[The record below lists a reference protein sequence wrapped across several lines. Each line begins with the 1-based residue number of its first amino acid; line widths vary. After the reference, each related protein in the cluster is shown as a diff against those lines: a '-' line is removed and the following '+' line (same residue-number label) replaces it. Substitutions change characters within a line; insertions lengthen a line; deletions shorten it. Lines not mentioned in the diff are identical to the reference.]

1 MKNKGPRIT
10 PESFSRQQ
18 TRLYFLVLTVIAM
31 LALSLTQAQ
40 AQERSTSTPACI
52 LTKGVYTC
60 DGVTFQKILAN
71 AKTISLE
78 THTIDKVA
86 RSQLTEFITKKLN
99 KTVVPEGSPCDLVFL
114 LLPIEATGVNYTS
127 GDAELGT
134 LRIYL
139 PNSENNRGEIVWAEV
154 FSGRIELPW
163 PSVVHC
169 VITQFQST
177 FHIK

>member
-1 MKNKGPRIT
+1 
-10 PESFSRQQ
+10 
-18 TRLYFLVLTVIAM
+18 M
-31 LALSLTQAQ
+31 LALTSISLFSKPAM

-60 DGVTFQKILAN
+60 DGVTFQKILASAN
-71 AKTISLE
+71 TISLE

-139 PNSENNRGEIVWAEV
+139 PNSENDRGEIIWAEV

-163 PSVVHC
+163 PSVVHG
-169 VITQFQST
+169 VITQFQSR